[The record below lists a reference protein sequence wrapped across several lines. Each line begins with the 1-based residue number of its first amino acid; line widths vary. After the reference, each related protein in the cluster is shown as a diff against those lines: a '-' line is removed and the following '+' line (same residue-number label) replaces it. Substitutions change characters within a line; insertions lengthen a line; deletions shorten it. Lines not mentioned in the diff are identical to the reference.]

1 MYIQILH
8 GKYNIDFV
16 DLILFFYVIKYILI
30 EKRQWNSINQ
40 EGVNWFSKQNVLL
53 KSELQNKTYFVWI
66 ISQNFMNRN
75 QSTLKQEGNDL
86 QSSMIYHTIHACS
99 L

>member
-40 EGVNWFSKQNVLL
+40 EGVNWFSKQTVLL

-75 QSTLKQEGNDL
+75 QSTLKQD
-86 QSSMIYHTIHACS
+86 HS
-99 L
+99 LTSFLSQI